1 MFVAYQRGSAYKL
14 AIMAGPKKKRGRP
27 PGSGKKSTSSE
38 AEKKVPPLVIAV
50 TEAEYAILDEA
61 EELLKAKGSRTNRS
75 QMVRWAIHE
84 LGVQGFMRMPTVY

>member
-1 MFVAYQRGSAYKL
+1 
-14 AIMAGPKKKRGRP
+14 MATMATPKKKRGRP
-27 PGSGKKSTSSE
+27 PGKKSTSSE

-50 TEAEYAILDEA
+50 TEAEYAILDEV